1 MNILKRLDWVKVLI
15 WVVYPCVFLIA
26 LIYMFSTCRG
36 CKEKPE
42 KREETY
48 LKEAGNTPAKKEF
61 QMVTVPDG
69 LKTPAE
75 RADYLVAHYWDSF
88 NFSDTAYIHLP
99 EITEQA
105 FADYV
110 DILPRADQ
118 EKAYVS
124 ITGMLDRIVK
134 EDQTG
139 KMYPYFL
146 SLYRHYLYDP
156 NSPLRDDEYYIPV
169 TEYLMTDIVSDMA
182 AKERARFDLSM
193 MLKNRKGNIAADIVY
208 TLANGSRGN
217 LQALKK
223 EYTLLYF
230 YDPDCPNCRE
240 TTAYL
245 RESFLINDL
254 LFTGKLDIL
263 ALYTDS
269 DILLWRKHLQGMPLS
284 WINGYD
290 KECAVRNKSL
300 YDLKA
305 IPNLYLLDKEKRI
318 LLKDADATTVER
330 YFEMLATR
338 LSDLR

>member
-15 WVVYPCVFLIA
+15 WVVYPCVFFVGF
-26 LIYMFSTCRG
+26 IYTLSTCCG
-36 CKEKPE
+36 CNEK

-48 LKEAGNTPAKKEF
+48 LKEAGNTPVKKEF

-69 LKTPAE
+69 LKTSAE
-75 RADYLVAHYWDSF
+75 RADYLVAHYWDHF
-88 NFSDTAYIHLP
+88 DFGDTAYIHLP
-99 EITEQA
+99 EVTEQA

-110 DILPRADQ
+110 DILPRAGK
-118 EKAYVS
+118 EKAYAS
-124 ITGMLDRIVK
+124 ITAMLDRAVK
-134 EDQTG
+134 EDAGG
-139 KMYPYFL
+139 KVYPYFL

-156 NSPLRDDEYYIPV
+156 NSPLRDEEYYIPV
-169 TEYLMTDIVSDMA
+169 TEYLTTDIVSDMV
-182 AKERARFDLSM
+182 AKERAKFDLSM

-208 TLANGSRGN
+208 TFADGSSGN
-217 LQALKK
+217 LQALKN

-245 RESFLINDL
+245 RESSLINDL

-269 DILLWRKHLQGMPLS
+269 DNLLWRKHLQGMPLS

-290 KECAVRNKSL
+290 KEYAVRSKSL

-318 LLKDADATTVER
+318 LLKDADAATVER
-330 YFEMLATR
+330 HFEMLVAR